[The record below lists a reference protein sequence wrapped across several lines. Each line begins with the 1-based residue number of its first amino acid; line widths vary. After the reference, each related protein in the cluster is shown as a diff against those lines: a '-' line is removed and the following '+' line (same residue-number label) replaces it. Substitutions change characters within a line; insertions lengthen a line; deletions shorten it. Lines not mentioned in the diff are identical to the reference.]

1 MLTSPQ
7 YIANEIYNSFPA
19 ELQTLSYSALQ
30 NSKQLARTYDDPLP
44 VTTTEALLASI
55 PSSVNDSLEAYSF
68 LPSTTDL
75 THLLLPVI
83 QDYVSAITGPPP
95 VWSQTRTS
103 ACEICERSWIPL
115 SYHHLVPKQMH
126 AKAVKRGWHEEWM
139 LNSVAW
145 LCRACHG
152 FVHKIASNEELA
164 KNWYTVERL
173 VDREDVQT
181 WARWVGRV
189 RWKAR

>member
-1 MLTSPQ
+1 
-7 YIANEIYNSFPA
+7 
-19 ELQTLSYSALQ
+19 
-30 NSKQLARTYDDPLP
+30 
-44 VTTTEALLASI
+44 VTTIEALLASI
-55 PSSVNDSLEAYSF
+55 SPSVNDSLEAYSF

-75 THLLLPVI
+75 AHLLLPVI
-83 QDYVSAITGPPP
+83 QDYISSITAPPP
-95 VWSQTRTS
+95 IWSQTRAS

-115 SYHHLVPKQMH
+115 SYHHLIPKQMH

-152 FVHKIASNEELA
+152 FVHRIASNEELA
-164 KNWYTVERL
+164 RNWYSVDRL
-173 VDREDVQT
+173 MDREDVQT